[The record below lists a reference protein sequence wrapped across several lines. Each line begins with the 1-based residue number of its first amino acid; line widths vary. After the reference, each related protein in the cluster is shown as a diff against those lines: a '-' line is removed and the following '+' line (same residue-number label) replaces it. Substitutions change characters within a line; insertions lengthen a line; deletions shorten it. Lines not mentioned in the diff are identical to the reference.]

1 MEVVS
6 YEWGTA
12 HPACQLENSLTVNRV
27 RQVTRKAQALAG
39 FNFLRAVAELLPG
52 GSPETPL
59 EHLEGMRG
67 DDMRRFCE
75 ELIPAVEKL
84 RLAWQEEALRGRI
97 REGDG
102 GQTAGPQVD
111 GKSSAASR
119 G

>member
-1 MEVVS
+1 M
-6 YEWGTA
+6 
-12 HPACQLENSLTVNRV
+12 

-39 FNFLRAVAELLPG
+39 VNFLRAVAELLPG

-67 DDMRRFCE
+67 DDIRRFCE
-75 ELIPAVEKL
+75 ELTPAVEKL
-84 RLAWQEEALRGRI
+84 LRARQEELRGRT

-111 GKSSAASR
+111 GKSSAVSR
-119 G
+119 GLTATLFLR

>member
-1 MEVVS
+1 M
-6 YEWGTA
+6 
-12 HPACQLENSLTVNRV
+12 

-39 FNFLRAVAELLPG
+39 VNFLRAVAELLPG

-59 EHLEGMRG
+59 EHLEGMCG

-75 ELIPAVEKL
+75 ELTPAFEKL
-84 RLAWQEEALRGRI
+84 LLARQEEARQGRI

-111 GKSSAASR
+111 GKSSAVSR
-119 G
+119 GLTATLFLR